1 MSEPTKYIHR
11 VFGVDHVVQCSDP
24 KVAELRGYLPFEEK
38 AKTPTSRAKTS
49 ANKAK
54 VPANKAKTS
63 ANK

>member
-24 KVAELRGYLPFEEK
+24 KVAELRGYIPIEGK
-38 AKTPTSRAKTS
+38 AKTPANKARTS

-54 VPANKAKTS
+54 TPATK
-63 ANK
+63 